1 MLSILMR
8 FSALLSALL
17 AVVTLLGCATST
29 FRSHIVPPTVVDNGT
44 SNVAGASDSRVAP
57 TLAARLP
64 TGVTFTS
71 TEDGGHYL
79 GLSVADARKLLVPR
93 LNQTATAMAS
103 WAQQAD
109 TAAVINGGYFHSNA
123 PLSLVVAAGERL
135 ADNISAVTRND
146 QSYPVLRSALWV
158 SENGEAEIGWVG
170 VDGVNELRDFVEPI
184 PYQRDQATPL
194 TPPSEVSGSVINPVW
209 AIGGGPRLL
218 QGGVAAITYNE
229 EVFWG
234 SGVELDD
241 VRPRTAICITG
252 EDKLL
257 LYVNEGVRLDALPKK
272 LHALGC
278 VDAMNLDGGGS
289 SAMYVEGKSILDQQ
303 RAVPVVLAIRAAR

>member
-8 FSALLSALL
+8 FIALLSTLS
-17 AVVTLLGCATST
+17 AVMTLPGCATST
-29 FRSHIVPPTVVDNGT
+29 SRGHIVTPTAVDNGT
-44 SNVAGASDSRVAP
+44 SNVAKDGDNRVAP
-57 TLAARLP
+57 ALVGRLP
-64 TGVTFTS
+64 KGVTFTS
-71 TEDGGHYL
+71 TVDGGHYL

-93 LNQTATAMAS
+93 RNQTATAVAS
-103 WAQQAD
+103 WARQAD
-109 TAAVINGGYFHSNA
+109 TAAVINGGYFYSNA

-135 ADNISAVTRND
+135 ADNISAVTRNN
-146 QSYPVLRSALWV
+146 QSFPVLRSALWIGE
-158 SENGEAEIGWVG
+158 SGEAEMGWVG
-170 VDGVNELRDFVEPI
+170 VDDASELRAFVEPM
-184 PYQRDQATPL
+184 PYQSDQATPL
-194 TPPSEVSGSVINPVW
+194 APPPETSGSVISPVW

-218 QGGVAAITYNE
+218 QGGEVAITYNE

-234 SGVELDD
+234 SGVELHD

-252 EDKLL
+252 NDKLL
-257 LYVNEGVRLDALPKK
+257 LYVNEGVRLDALPKM

-289 SAMYVEGKSILDQQ
+289 SAMYVEGRSILDQQ